1 MRTIGLSSILFFGL
15 LAGCVDD
22 FAGSN
27 VQFDFPAT
35 MPTQVNAGAAAGAT
49 DLPTNVH
56 FTFYAFQED
65 PMAGY
70 LFAVQDFEIHHI
82 VDLNSPCYIDIG
94 VDVKHPGLHVSQYE
108 KVTDMDVGI
117 PDYTNPPPG
126 ASMEDEII
134 ATTAHQRMLNVTAL
148 GADDG
153 LKAVTSVSTVEYP
166 AVGADCNDTSK
177 IPPPTCTDDASN
189 KRRLEMCQQ
198 FWHDNPGFYEGTD
211 RVLTKPLA
219 GTSYGMVDGHNPI
232 NQSPVGGIQF
242 FVDEALAGF
251 TGYVLYWQFDDA
263 DGNGTPDYPTGF
275 PDAQKTKFGQ
285 LMLYG
290 TPTMPTRGVE
300 HVHMIDPASSLTAE
314 LAIFTNLDQDTT
326 HF

>member
-1 MRTIGLSSILFFGL
+1 
-15 LAGCVDD
+15 
-22 FAGSN
+22 
-27 VQFDFPAT
+27 VQFDFPVT
-35 MPTQVNAGAAAGAT
+35 MPTQVNPGAAAGPT
-49 DLPTNVH
+49 DLPTNAH
-56 FTFYAFQED
+56 FTLYAFQDD

-70 LFAVQDFEIHHI
+70 LFAVQDFEVHHI

-108 KVTDMDVGI
+108 TVTDAEVGI
-117 PDYTNPPPG
+117 PDYQNPPAG

-134 ATTAHQRMLNVTAL
+134 ATTAHQRMINVLAL
-148 GADDG
+148 ASDTG
-153 LKAVTSVSTVEYP
+153 LKAVTSASAAEYP
-166 AVGADCNDTSK
+166 AVAADCNDTTK

-189 KRRLEMCQQ
+189 KRRLDMCQQ

-219 GTSYGMVDGHNPI
+219 GTNFGMVDGRNPV
-232 NQSPVGGIQF
+232 NSSPVGGTQM

-251 TGYVLYWQFDDA
+251 TGFVLYWQFDDA
-263 DGNGTPDYPTGF
+263 DNNGQPDYPTGF
-275 PDAQKTKFGQ
+275 PDANKHPAGQ
-285 LMLYG
+285 LLLYG
-290 TPTMPTRGVE
+290 TPAAPTRGVE
-300 HVHMIDPASSLTAE
+300 HIHMIGLSSPLTAE